1 MTNNDLNRHIRSKHQ
16 EGVVEEPF
24 TDSGY
29 ASTRIDLLLP
39 DKPQCPRDDKCTSEM
54 GDEDTEDAKT
64 LYSAATTIDL
74 PQSQQY
80 ITELCSDIFRKL
92 ENHFDSTNWDALET
106 ALTSLIKGFAIKIGH
121 DSSAQ
126 VNQDIM
132 YFIHKQHK

>member
-1 MTNNDLNRHIRSKHQ
+1 LFNNDLNGHTRSKHQ

-29 ASTRIDLLLP
+29 ASTRNDLLLP
-39 DKPQCPRDDKCTSEM
+39 DKPQCPRDDKCTSDM
-54 GDEDTEDAKT
+54 GDENTEDAKT

-106 ALTSLIKGFAIKIGH
+106 ALPSLIKGFAIKIGH

-132 YFIHKQHK
+132 YFIHKKHK